1 MLAMVEYLRHCIIS
15 RVAVGMGIPMG
26 IPIPMGWEWE
36 WERFFPC
43 GDPHRNSHGN
53 PHGNPHRNPHGNP
66 HGIFEYGFIRSS
78 LINIGFTIDT
88 NLL

>member
-1 MLAMVEYLRHCIIS
+1 MGCEIY

-26 IPIPMGWEWE
+26 IPIPMGWE
-36 WERFFPC
+36 RFFPC
-43 GDPHRNSHGN
+43 GDPHRNPHRN
-53 PHGNPHRNPHGNP
+53 PHGNPHRNP

>member
-1 MLAMVEYLRHCIIS
+1 MWDAKKYLFLDTESEHVIT

-43 GDPHRNSHGN
+43 GDPHRNSHR
-53 PHGNPHRNPHGNP
+53 NPHRNP

-78 LINIGFTIDT
+78 LINTGFTIDT